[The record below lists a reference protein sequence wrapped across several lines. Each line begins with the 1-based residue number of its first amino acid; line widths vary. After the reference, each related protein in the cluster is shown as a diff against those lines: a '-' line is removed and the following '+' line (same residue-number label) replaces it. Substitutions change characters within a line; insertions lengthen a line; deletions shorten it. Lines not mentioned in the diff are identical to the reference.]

1 MLPHYVEAYKATDE
15 GRGWAEEDEQA
26 DTGAEIES
34 LELG

>member
-1 MLPHYVEAYKATDE
+1 MLPHYVEAYKARDE